1 MPRPRPIK
9 SGGCW
14 FPAAACGICDNVL
27 TIRVPW
33 MVMPV
38 REPEAVAQARY
49 ALGAELAAYRR
60 AARCTQAALAKLTGY
75 SRSTIANVETGRQH
89 VPRDLWE
96 RADTALRTGGVL
108 ATGHDEVE
116 AATRRALRTAAR
128 DASTARKTGAIGNGL
143 LGVPGGEPSPPPTPG
158 GLPGELRDV
167 ARLRSMR
174 QQLKSI
180 DNAHGGGTALP
191 MVMGYVQKEVPPI
204 MNGCRHPASP
214 SLAVVVAELYC
225 DVGWAAYDAGQ
236 QALAT
241 KYLKKALRFAHA
253 AGDRM
258 LGARIQAALS
268 HQAIYL
274 GRVRQAVDFAEA
286 ARAAAQ
292 RLATPRTVAMLATME
307 ACAHAAAGDSRRS
320 QQALADAASALTSM
334 GRGEPEPEWLD
345 FDEGG
350 YWGHAA
356 RAYRD
361 LGQLDKA
368 ERYAAKAVGLCLAG
382 HSRTRAQRAA
392 IQATAYLR
400 MGEVG
405 AAAAA
410 GLQVVNDAWNLRS
423 GHVLGEIT
431 QLAEAITPFRTP
443 EAAEFLNQARELLMA
458 QAPALTQPGPPS

>member
-1 MPRPRPIK
+1 
-9 SGGCW
+9 
-14 FPAAACGICDNVL
+14 
-27 TIRVPW
+27 
-33 MVMPV
+33 V
-38 REPEAVAQARY
+38 REPETVAQARR

-60 AARCTQAALAKLTGY
+60 AAGYTQAALAKLTRY

-96 RADTALRTGGVL
+96 RADTALRTGGAL
-108 ATGHDEVE
+108 ATGNDEVE
-116 AATRRALRTAAR
+116 AAARRALRTAAR
-128 DASTARKTGAIGNGL
+128 DASTARQANAAQNGL
-143 LGVPGGEPSPPPTPG
+143 PAGQSSPRTMPIPGASPAAPIVHGP
-158 GLPGELRDV
+158 LGELRDV
-167 ARLRSMR
+167 TRLRSMR
-174 QQLKSI
+174 QHLKCI

-191 MVMGYVQKEVPPI
+191 MVMGYVQQEVDPI
-204 MNGCRHPASP
+204 MNGCRLPASRN
-214 SLAVVVAELYC
+214 LTDVVAELYC
-225 DVGWAAYDAGQ
+225 DVGWAAYDAGKQ
-236 QALAT
+236 ELAT
-241 KYLKKALRFAHA
+241 KNLKKALRLAHA

-274 GRVRQAVDFAEA
+274 GRLRQAIDFAEA
-286 ARAAAQ
+286 ARAAAR
-292 RLATPRTVAMLATME
+292 RLATPRTVAMLAAME

-320 QQALADAASALTSM
+320 EQALDDAASALSSI

-368 ERYAAKAVGLCLAG
+368 EQYAQKAVGLCLTG
-382 HSRTRAQRAA
+382 HARTRAQRTA

-400 MGEVG
+400 MGEVD

-423 GHVLGEIT
+423 GHVVGEVT
-431 QLAEAITPFRTP
+431 QLVEAIAPFGAL
-443 EAAEFLNQARELLMA
+443 EAAGFLEQARELLAA
-458 QAPALTQPGPPS
+458 QALAPAPSRPPR

>member
-1 MPRPRPIK
+1 M
-9 SGGCW
+9 
-14 FPAAACGICDNVL
+14 
-27 TIRVPW
+27 
-33 MVMPV
+33 
-38 REPEAVAQARY
+38 REPEPVAQARR

-60 AARCTQAALAKLTGY
+60 AARYTQAALAKLTGY
-75 SRSTIANVETGRQH
+75 SRSTIANVETGRQN

-96 RADTALRTGGVL
+96 RADTALRTGGRL

-116 AATRRALRTAAR
+116 AAVRHALRTAAR
-128 DASTARKTGAIGNGL
+128 NASTARQANAAQNGL
-143 LGVPGGEPSPPPTPG
+143 PRGQPSQLTTPIARVSPIAPLVDG
-158 GLPGELRDV
+158 PSGELRDV
-167 ARLRSMR
+167 IRLLSMR

-191 MVMGYVQKEVPPI
+191 MVMGYVLREVVPI
-204 MNGCRHPASP
+204 MNGCRFPISRN
-214 SLAVVVAELYC
+214 LADVVAELYC

-236 QALAT
+236 QNLAT
-241 KYLKKALRFAHA
+241 RYFKKALRLAHV

-274 GRVRQAVDFAEA
+274 GRVQQAIDFAEA
-286 ARAAAQ
+286 ARAAA
-292 RLATPRTVAMLATME
+292 RHLATPRTVAMLAAME

-320 QQALADAASALTSM
+320 QQALDDAASALTSID
-334 GRGEPEPEWLD
+334 RGEPDPEWLD

-368 ERYAAKAVGLCLAG
+368 EQYAAKAIGLCLTG
-382 HSRTRAQRAA
+382 HSRTRAQRTA
-392 IQATAYLR
+392 IQATAHLR
-400 MGEVG
+400 MGEVD

-423 GHVLGEIT
+423 GHVLGEVT
-431 QLAEAITPFRTP
+431 QLAEAMAPLRAP
-443 EAAEFLNQARELLMA
+443 DAAEFLDQARELLAVQM
-458 QAPALTQPGPPS
+458 PALPPPEGTS

>member
-1 MPRPRPIK
+1 MR
-9 SGGCW
+9 
-14 FPAAACGICDNVL
+14 
-27 TIRVPW
+27 
-33 MVMPV
+33 
-38 REPEAVAQARY
+38 ARR

-60 AARCTQAALAKLTGY
+60 AARYTQAALAKLTGY
-75 SRSTIANVETGRQH
+75 SRSTIANVETGRQN

-116 AATRRALRTAAR
+116 VAARHALRTSAR
-128 DASTARKTGAIGNGL
+128 NASTARQAKAAQNSL
-143 LGVPGGEPSPPPTPG
+143 PGGHPSPLTMPIPG
-158 GLPGELRDV
+158 ACPAAPLVDGPPGELRDV
-167 ARLRSMR
+167 TRLLSMR
-174 QQLKSI
+174 QHLKSI

-191 MVMGYVQKEVPPI
+191 MVMGYVQQEVVPI
-204 MNGCRHPASP
+204 MNGCRLPASRN
-214 SLAVVVAELYC
+214 LTDVVAELYC

-236 QALAT
+236 QNLAT
-241 KYLKKALRFAHA
+241 KYLKKALRLSHA

-274 GRVRQAVDFAEA
+274 GRVRQAIDFAEA
-286 ARAAAQ
+286 ARAAAR
-292 RLATPRTVAMLATME
+292 RLATPRTVAMLAAME

-320 QQALADAASALTSM
+320 QQALDDAASALTSID
-334 GRGEPEPEWLD
+334 RGEPEPEWLD

-368 ERYAAKAVGLCLAG
+368 EQYAAKAVGLCLTG
-382 HSRTRAQRAA
+382 HSRTRAQRTA
-392 IQATAYLR
+392 IQAAAHLR
-400 MGEVG
+400 MGEVD

-410 GLQVVNDAWNLRS
+410 GLQVVSDAWNLRS
-423 GHVLGEIT
+423 GHVLGEVT
-431 QLAEAITPFRTP
+431 QLAEAIAQFRAP
-443 EAAEFLNQARELLMA
+443 EAAGFLEQAQELLAA
-458 QAPALTQPGPPS
+458 QAHASAPPQLSS